1 MAETRKTRNIQRI
14 VGRNIDD
21 LVVVSLSHKWA
32 PLDVVGSYETKV
44 NDAYTAL
51 AAYTDEIV
59 ILATCNR
66 FEVYAL
72 PSSPRFIDKV
82 NEFLGENAKY
92 ARIIRGVDAARH
104 LFRVASGLE
113 SAVIGE
119 NEVLGQVSRAYEYA
133 RSLGYAGK
141 YMSVLFHYAI
151 KTGKL
156 ARTKTMINCG
166 NIGAPGAAVHA
177 AERVIG
183 GFDGRTVLVIGAGEA
198 GSIIAKLVRQR
209 YPSARLVILN
219 RTYER
224 AVALAK
230 KVQGEA
236 HRLDELEDYLYDA
249 DVVFVA
255 VTVEEPIIKHSQLEK
270 MRQGV
275 LVVDVSNPP
284 AVEHPVPSHL
294 GYIGLSGIEKVVKET
309 IERRLKEIPKVES
322 IIEEQLKIFEKAWK
336 RRTADEAITLFMN
349 YASHVAQEE
358 LDELTTRLRNITSKD
373 SDELEGVLQ
382 DFTQSLIKKLLRP
395 LILYAHEVSVN
406 GSPELL
412 GELVK
417 KFQNELKKRYII
429 SMRHKS

>member
-1 MAETRKTRNIQRI
+1 MTVLREATDSQRR
-14 VGRNIDD
+14 VGRSIDE
-21 LVVVSLSHKWA
+21 LVAVSLSHKWA

-59 ILATCNR
+59 VLATCNR

-72 PSSPRFIDKV
+72 PSSSRFADKV
-82 NEFLGENAKY
+82 KEFLGQNFKY
-92 ARIIRGVDAARH
+92 ARIIRGIDAVRH

-119 NEVLGQVSRAYEYA
+119 NEVLGQVSRAYEQA
-133 RSLGYAGK
+133 RSLGYASK

-156 ARTKTMINCG
+156 ARAKTMISCG

-177 AERVIG
+177 AEKVAG

-198 GSIIAKLVRQR
+198 GSIIARLIRQR
-209 YPSARLVILN
+209 YPSARIIILN

-224 AVALAK
+224 ALALARE
-230 KVQGEA
+230 VQGEA
-236 HRLDELEDYLYDA
+236 HVLNELEDYLYDA

-255 VTVEEPIIKHSQLEK
+255 VTVEEPIIKRSQLEK
-270 MRQGV
+270 MRQGA

-284 AVEHPVPSHL
+284 AVEHPVPSHI
-294 GYIGLSGIEKVVKET
+294 GYIGLSGIERVVKET
-309 IERRLKEIPKVES
+309 IERRLKEVPKVES
-322 IIEEQLKIFEKAWK
+322 IIEEQLKVFEKAWK
-336 RRTADEAITLFMN
+336 RRAVDEAITAFMD
-349 YASHVAQEE
+349 YANHVTREE
-358 LDELTTRLRNITSKD
+358 LEELVVRLKNTIGRGDNEID
-373 SDELEGVLQ
+373 GVLQ
-382 DFTQSLIKKLLRP
+382 DFAQSLTKKLLRP
-395 LILYAHEVSVN
+395 LILYAHEVAVN
-406 GSPELL
+406 GSPEIL

-417 KFQNELKKRYII
+417 KFQNELRKRYMINLK
-429 SMRHKS
+429 R